1 MLEHTNIAGNRNPY
15 NDDNSNNDVIVML
28 MIILMIIII
37 PIKKNTLANII
48 SYIWAYDL
56 TLFDIVYDIS
66 KTRLVIRD
74 TLNANE
80 VIVIVLVI
88 VLITVIII
96 EIVLLW

>member
-1 MLEHTNIAGNRNPY
+1 MLEHTNIAGNINPY
-15 NDDNSNNDVIVML
+15 NDDNSNDDVVIM

-37 PIKKNTLANII
+37 PIKNNTLANII

-74 TLNANE
+74 TLNAN
-80 VIVIVLVI
+80 
-88 VLITVIII
+88 
-96 EIVLLW
+96 